1 MFKSILKDAVTTLF
15 QNPKIIRLSFLTLVF
30 HSIGRIYFIVYYFN
44 TFLIY
49 KYESGVALSDA
60 LLYLLDR
67 MNNRN
72 LRWILGLVVII
83 ALGYLWL
90 HPIWEAAVVSAT
102 DNPQQSGFKSFL
114 KGSGKFFPMLEYSW
128 LSIPFG
134 LFTFCTVVL
143 RLYLM
148 DVFDSIFMDIAVG
161 IWALM
166 VIFASICRSYAKI
179 IIALEWGQ
187 IFEAIKKST
196 SLALNNLTLSIQLMF
211 VEVLL
216 LLRFILIG
224 FIIVGIPL
232 GLIYLTVWLDII
244 QNPGVESAIRILAA
258 ILLLILSYIN
268 CIVEAF
274 FLSYRYKA
282 YKTISQKE

>member
-72 LRWILGLVVII
+72 LRWILGLVLII

-148 DVFDSIFMDIAVG
+148 EVFDSIFMDIAVG

-166 VIFASICRSYAKI
+166 VVFASICRSYAKI

-224 FIIVGIPL
+224 LIIVGIPL

-258 ILLLILSYIN
+258 ILLLALSYIN

-282 YKTISQKE
+282 YKAISPKE

>member
-166 VIFASICRSYAKI
+166 VVFASICRSYAKI

-258 ILLLILSYIN
+258 ILLLALSYIN

-282 YKTISQKE
+282 YKTISPKE

>member
-114 KGSGKFFPMLEYSW
+114 KGSGNFFPMLEYSW

-148 DVFDSIFMDIAVG
+148 EVFDSIFMDIAVG

-166 VIFASICRSYAKI
+166 VVFASICRSYAKI

-258 ILLLILSYIN
+258 ILLLALSYIN

-282 YKTISQKE
+282 YKTISPKE

>member
-72 LRWILGLVVII
+72 LRWILGLVLII

-148 DVFDSIFMDIAVG
+148 EVFDSIFMDIAVG

-166 VIFASICRSYAKI
+166 VVFASICRSYAKI

-224 FIIVGIPL
+224 LIIVGIPL

-258 ILLLILSYIN
+258 ILLLALSYIN

-282 YKTISQKE
+282 YKTISPKE

>member
-148 DVFDSIFMDIAVG
+148 EVFDSIFMDIAVG

-166 VIFASICRSYAKI
+166 VVFASICRSYAKI

-258 ILLLILSYIN
+258 ILLLALSYIN

-282 YKTISQKE
+282 YKTISPKE

>member
-114 KGSGKFFPMLEYSW
+114 KGSGNFFPMLEYSW

-148 DVFDSIFMDIAVG
+148 EVFDSIFMDIAVG

-166 VIFASICRSYAKI
+166 VVFASICRSYAKI

-258 ILLLILSYIN
+258 ILLLALSYIN

-282 YKTISQKE
+282 YKTINEKE